1 MRFITIGFTSLAMLA
16 CWSSS
21 ILASPEVFTASHIEL
36 SNLPENAT
44 VVELDALAGLDELLS
59 LQLPGDPDM
68 ASAIALERM
77 QSAKWLEMRERYEHA
92 AMAVARAW
100 MLGVEK
106 IPAVVIDGHVVYG
119 ETDVA
124 TAVALIEEAL
134 IHAE

>member
-1 MRFITIGFTSLAMLA
+1 MRFITTGLASFAMLT
-16 CWSSS
+16 CWSSL

-44 VVELDALAGLDELLS
+44 VVELDALAGLDELFS

-68 ASAIALERM
+68 ANAIALERM
-77 QSAKWLEMRERYEHA
+77 QSDGWPEMHERYEKA

-100 MLGVEK
+100 VLGIEK

-124 TAVALIEEAL
+124 TAVAVIEEAL
-134 IHAE
+134 SHAE